1 MNDFLSR
8 LEDEQIQLEQKLRKL
23 ESFLYT
29 ESFYKISKNQQSLLM
44 IQASA
49 MRTYLIC
56 LNERIS
62 DLTSTTI

>member
-8 LEDEQIQLEQKLRKL
+8 LEDEQIQLEEKLRKL

-29 ESFYKISKNQQSLLM
+29 DSYYKISKNQQSLLM

>member
-8 LEDEQIQLEQKLRKL
+8 LEDEQIQLEEKLRKL

-29 ESFYKISKNQQSLLM
+29 EPFDKISKNQQSLLM